1 VSEEPKD
8 RQEHRGGDDS
18 MRTVIIALLVNLAV
32 AVIKAI
38 AGILSASAGLLA
50 EAAHSVGDSTTEVLL
65 VTAVRRSDRPRDRK
79 HPFGYGKERYF
90 WSLLAALAIFTL
102 GAGFSVYQ
110 GLHTIL
116 WGESDSS
123 APWVGYV
130 VIGLSAI
137 VEAVSLRQAAGRVRR
152 ESHRVGMSS
161 RQYVR
166 DPDDPTTKS
175 VILEDSAAMIGLAF
189 AAAGLVLRQITGDD
203 LWDGIAALCIGALL
217 MVVAF
222 ELARTN
228 VSLLIGRQASPW
240 LVDQIRSSLAEQP
253 EVLDVVDVR
262 TMLMGTGRVLV
273 CARIDYIDDLSA
285 SEVEHAGVRF
295 HDLLEEQFEDVEDVF
310 VEPVPRDDTGIREQ
324 ASQTAREP
332 SD

>member
-1 VSEEPKD
+1 VSAEPKG
-8 RQEHRGGDDS
+8 RQQPSGGDDS
-18 MRTVIIALLVNLAV
+18 LRTVIIALLVNLAV
-32 AVIKAI
+32 AAIKAI
-38 AGILSASAGLLA
+38 AGVLSASAGLLA

-90 WSLLAALAIFTL
+90 WSLLAAVAIFTL

-123 APWVGYV
+123 SPWVGYI

-152 ESHRVGMSS
+152 ESRRVGMSS

-166 DPDDPTTKS
+166 EPDDPTTKS
-175 VILEDSAAMIGLAF
+175 VILEDSAAMIGLGF
-189 AAAGLVLRQITGDD
+189 AAAGLVLRQVTGDD

-217 MVVAF
+217 MVVAY

-240 LVDQIRSSLAEQP
+240 LVDQIRSLLAEQR

-273 CARIDYIDDLSA
+273 CARLDYIDELSA

-295 HDLLEEQFEDVEDVF
+295 HGLLEERFEDVEDVF
-310 VEPVPRDDTGIREQ
+310 VEAVPRDDTGIREQ
-324 ASQTAREP
+324 ASQAAREP

>member
-1 VSEEPKD
+1 
-8 RQEHRGGDDS
+8 
-18 MRTVIIALLVNLAV
+18 MNLAV
-32 AVIKAI
+32 AAIKAI
-38 AGILSASAGLLA
+38 AGVLAASAGLLA
-50 EAAHSVGDSTTEVLL
+50 EAAHSVGDSATEVLL

-110 GLHTIL
+110 GIHTIL
-116 WGESDSS
+116 WGESDST
-123 APWVGYV
+123 APYVGYI

-152 ESHRVGMSS
+152 ESRRVGMTPAA
-161 RQYVR
+161 YVR

-175 VILEDSAAMIGLAF
+175 VILEDSAAMVGLAF
-189 AAAGLVLRQITGDD
+189 AAAGLVLRQVTGDD
-203 LWDGIAALCIGALL
+203 VWDGIAALCIGALL
-217 MVVAF
+217 MVVAY

-240 LVDQIRSSLAEQP
+240 LVDQLRKFLAEQD

-262 TMLMGTGRVLV
+262 TMLIGTGRILV
-273 CARIDYIDDLSA
+273 CARIDFIDALNA
-285 SEVEHAGVRF
+285 SDVEHACVRF
-295 HDLLEEQFEDVEDVF
+295 HGLLQERFEDVEDVY
-310 VEPVPRDDTGIREQ
+310 VEPVPRDDTGVRAQ
-324 ASQTAREP
+324 ADQTAREP
-332 SD
+332 RD